1 MDGVFDSSD
10 FVFVLQIGEYEDG
23 IDGNSTFSEGDWNGD
38 GDFDSGDFVFVFQAG
53 TYVTGEGNQAAAIAA
68 AIHGDRSTDSRLS
81 EERIVRNRID
91 SSRPVPKLQHD
102 STTTLAVDSLFEQ
115 DEEFSSW
122 NDDVN
127 LDDLVDEDSLD
138 LTTDFLDL

>member
-1 MDGVFDSSD
+1 M
-10 FVFVLQIGEYEDG
+10 
-23 IDGNSTFSEGDWNGD
+23 
-38 GDFDSGDFVFVFQAG
+38 
-53 TYVTGEGNQAAAIAA
+53 
-68 AIHGDRSTDSRLS
+68 S

-102 STTTLAVDSLFEQ
+102 SATTLAVDNLFEQ
-115 DEEFSSW
+115 DEEFSTW
-122 NDDVN
+122 NDDVD